1 LNKIDRSE
9 NWKAISQ
16 QAELLKEKLYMYM
29 MMKKQK
35 MELQVAECRE
45 VTANHQDVQQLKLKR
60 QEEVVCSLNEI
71 QVKEAFSRRTVKN

>member
-1 LNKIDRSE
+1 MNKIDRSE

-16 QAELLKEKLYMYM
+16 QAELLKEKLFMYM

-45 VTANHQDVQQLKLKR
+45 VTANHLGVQPLKLKR

-71 QVKEAFSRRTVKN
+71 QVKEASFSRTVKN